1 MANPIHI
8 PAVFAEGG
16 TKNSIYKTLQVGQPA
31 QEATWVI
38 GWGGITMTPIDSG
51 GKPPLGQ
58 DFNGVLNAMC
68 ANIVHTQN
76 AKRYQWSQDVIDNY
90 GGYSIG
96 SIVQSDDTLREFRS
110 LVDSNTVNP
119 NLGLG
124 SSWEVYSGQ
133 GSIPIATSTTAGV
146 MRVLNT
152 LTSTDVGSA
161 LSAAQG
167 KVLKDIF
174 DKFTASLATNG
185 YAKIPFGSVNLIV
198 QWGVLNHGD
207 VSSTTNFPVVFPM
220 QFPSTVFAVV
230 ANEGGLQPCV
240 INVINKTRD
249 GFTAAVTELNQNI
262 QTGNVNWIA
271 IGY

>member
-124 SSWEVYSGQ
+124 SSWEIYSGQ

-167 KVLKDIF
+167 KVLNDILN
-174 DKFTASLATNG
+174 KFVIQASQNG
-185 YAKIPFGSVNLIV
+185 RIEIPFGNRTFML
-198 QWGVLNHGD
+198 QWGLTGMIPPSTQTTINFSKAFTVPVLNLQATH
-207 VSSTTNFPVVFPM
+207 TTVNDRAPIVKNGTTTGFIA
-220 QFPSTVFAVV
+220 QNYDTIETV
-230 ANEGGLQPCV
+230 QYY
-240 INVINKTRD
+240 
-249 GFTAAVTELNQNI
+249 
-262 QTGNVNWIA
+262 WIA